1 MHLCLS
7 PITLDRSGVG
17 MTSLRIENICLRA
30 SLEINSAIDAD
41 NDRRDVSSEAHLTGY
56 LLSHFLMTMTSL
68 SEAVRFDLLV
78 DPMKDQ
84 LIGG

>member
-1 MHLCLS
+1 
-7 PITLDRSGVG
+7 
-17 MTSLRIENICLRA
+17 MTSLQIENICLRA
-30 SLEINSAIDAD
+30 SLEINAAIDAD
-41 NDRRDVSSEAHLTGY
+41 KDRRDVSSKAHLTGY

>member
-1 MHLCLS
+1 
-7 PITLDRSGVG
+7 

-30 SLEINSAIDAD
+30 SLEINSAIDTD

-68 SEAVRFDLLV
+68 SDAVRFDLLV

-84 LIGG
+84 LIQG